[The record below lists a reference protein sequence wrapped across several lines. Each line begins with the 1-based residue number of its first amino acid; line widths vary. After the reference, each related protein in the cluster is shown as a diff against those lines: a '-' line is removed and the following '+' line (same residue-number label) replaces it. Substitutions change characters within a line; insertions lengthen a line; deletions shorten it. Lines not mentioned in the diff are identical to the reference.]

1 MTAVRVPRRAGERG
15 VSLLAAIFFLVI
27 VGFMG
32 TTLVSL
38 MSTQSMTSTGEVSS
52 TQALYLAEGG
62 SEFTQRALAQ
72 NLNWY
77 RSTTDPLV
85 TPATALGAGTFTV
98 NTYLPATLLRRR
110 VTPASANI
118 PVFTTDRFPASGFI
132 QIDDIT
138 GTGEFIQYTG
148 VTANTFT
155 GITRDVTIGGVSA
168 GAVGTFGRGT
178 VVYPVT
184 ILTTALLSL
193 GACGPTSAAAF
204 NVAAHSKLL
213 SSGTIT
219 IDTEDITY
227 RASSTAGGVTT
238 LAGVTRC
245 VNGTSSAHA
254 VGDPVIP
261 VLNDGS
267 APDYEALLV
276 STGSVGSAPI
286 GTAARVVQKTVQR

>member
-1 MTAVRVPRRAGERG
+1 MTADRARGERG
-15 VSLLAAIFFLVI
+15 VSLIAAIFFLVI

-32 TTLVSL
+32 TTVVSL
-38 MSTQSMTSTGEVSS
+38 MSTQSMTSAGELSS
-52 TQALYLAEGG
+52 TQALYIAEGG

-77 RSTTDPLV
+77 RSATDPI
-85 TPATALGAGTFTV
+85 ATSATVLGVGTFTV
-98 NTYLPATLLRRR
+98 NTYLPVTLLRRR
-110 VTPASANI
+110 VTPASVNI
-118 PVFTTDRFPASGFI
+118 PVFTTDRFPTAGVI

-138 GTGEFIQYTG
+138 GAGEFVQYTG

-168 GAVGTFGRGT
+168 GAVGTFARGM

-184 ILTTALLSL
+184 TLATALGSL
-193 GACGPTSAAAF
+193 GGCSPTSVAAF

-213 SSGTIT
+213 SAGTIT
-219 IDTEDITY
+219 IDTEDISYTG
-227 RASSTAGGVTT
+227 SSTAGGVTT
-238 LAGVTRC
+238 LTGVTRC
-245 VNGTSSAHA
+245 VNGTSTAHG

-267 APDYEALLV
+267 APDYEALLI
-276 STGSVGSAPI
+276 STGAVGGAPL